1 MTPLPHEI
9 VAYKKTPEFT
19 QETVPAGLLKNHQTK
34 EGVWG
39 EIIILSGKLEYVI
52 SEPVLEAIIL
62 TPELSGVIEPQVLHH
77 IALLGGV
84 RFYIEFSR

>member
-1 MTPLPHEI
+1 MKPLPNEI

-39 EIIILSGKLEYVI
+39 EIIIISSKLQYTI
-52 SEPVLEAIIL
+52 SEPVSETVIL
-62 TPELSGVIEPQVLHH
+62 TSEKSGVVEPKVLHY
-77 IALLGGV
+77 ITPLGNV